1 MKKRVYI
8 IYTGGTIGMQ
18 PSSEGYTPAPGYLAE
33 QIMSMP
39 ELKHE
44 LMPDVEI
51 HEYDPLLDS
60 ANMTPED
67 WYKIAQDI
75 GEHYDQSIVTRLMSN
90 IVSCSFLHTKTRRTP
105 VGRRVG

>member
-33 QIMSMP
+33 QILSMP

-44 LMPDVEI
+44 LMPDVQI

-75 GEHYDQSIVTRLMSN
+75 GIAHVLFRQI
-90 IVSCSFLHTKTRRTP
+90 LHRRT
-105 VGRRVG
+105 GRRVSILDEKTTCICPIIV